1 MNAQSKGSDISQY
14 INALETLSE
23 DQKKSG
29 SRKVKRIKRTSQPDE
44 MAISPSKFFS
54 LPREIRDIIYYRILP
69 VGALKYSPSLRLCHQ
84 VLEIANNLNLNI
96 DTNHDRVLQT
106 RLMEEIQHYFFGRT
120 VLDLYIDTV
129 SEVLD
134 GSAGSN
140 DCSEPYDMGPH
151 IENVVIH
158 TITEDF
164 NRDDVKRKLGMV
176 AQLPALKSMTLSIL
190 AWERYPKYPFLPVK
204 LIVGMCTGFA
214 QKFGD
219 HFQIS
224 VDTPYPLD
232 VNASRGK
239 AWFRSSGSLK
249 DMMDLFEG
257 AWNES

>member
-1 MNAQSKGSDISQY
+1 MSK
-14 INALETLSE
+14 

-29 SRKVKRIKRTSQPDE
+29 SRKAKRIKRTSQHDE

-84 VLEIANNLNLNI
+84 ALEIANNLNLNI
-96 DTNHDRVLQT
+96 DTNHGRVLQA
-106 RLMEEIQHYFFGRT
+106 RLMEEIQHYFFEQI
-120 VLDLYIDTV
+120 VLDLYIDKF
-129 SEVLD
+129 SDALD
-134 GSAGSN
+134 GSAGNN
-140 DCSEPYDMGPH
+140 DYSEPYDVRPH

-158 TITEDF
+158 IITEDF
-164 NRDDVKRKLGMV
+164 DRHDVKRKLDMV
-176 AQLPALKSMTLSIL
+176 AQLPALKTMTLSIL
-190 AWERYPKYPFLPVK
+190 AWERYPKYPFLLVK
-204 LIVGMCTGFA
+204 LIAGICAGFA

-224 VDTPYPLD
+224 VGTPYPLD
-232 VNASRGK
+232 VNASCGK

-249 DMMDLFEG
+249 YMTDLFEG